1 MSFFF
6 SSRRRHTR
14 FDCDWSS
21 DVCSSDL
28 RRAGCRR
35 CCQVG
40 GMLRPDRGIERVYL
54 HRAPV
59 DMRKQIDGLAILARD
74 VIQQDPLQGAMFAFI
89 NARRNKLKILVW
101 ERNGFILW
109 YKRLERHRFHWP
121 RVGEAVLT
129 LSGVE
134 LNRLL
139 DGYDVWMKPHEA
151 LHFSVLG

>member
-1 MSFFF
+1 
-6 SSRRRHTR
+6 
-14 FDCDWSS
+14 
-21 DVCSSDL
+21 
-28 RRAGCRR
+28 
-35 CCQVG
+35 
-40 GMLRPDRGIERVYL
+40 MLRPDRGIERVYL

-59 DMRKQIDGLAILARD
+59 DMRKQIDGLAILARA
-74 VIQQDPLQGAMFAFI
+74 VIQQDPLAGAMFAFI

>member
-1 MSFFF
+1 
-6 SSRRRHTR
+6 
-14 FDCDWSS
+14 
-21 DVCSSDL
+21 
-28 RRAGCRR
+28 
-35 CCQVG
+35 
-40 GMLRPDRGIERVYL
+40 MLRPDRGIERVYL

-74 VIQQDPLQGAMFAFI
+74 VIQQDPLAGAMFAFI
-89 NARRNKLKILVW
+89 NTRRNKLKILVW

-121 RVGEAVLT
+121 RVGESVLT